1 MKKTTIF
8 KSVLA
13 VGATLLLG
21 ACGNNEANDKV
32 GEGSSAEETV
42 IKIGASNTP
51 HAEILEFAKPILE
64 KEGIEL
70 DITTYN
76 DYVIPNEALAE
87 GDIDANYFQHI
98 PFFESA
104 VKEND
109 YDFVNAGAIHLEP
122 IGIFSKKYKS
132 LDELPDGATVL
143 VSSNTPDWG
152 RIISIFQEAGLVKIK
167 EGVNLTTATFDDIA
181 ENSKHIKFEYENDPA
196 LMPTLYQQG
205 EGDAVAINA
214 NFAVD
219 QDINPVEDSIAL
231 ESESSPYANIVAV
244 KTEDADSPAIQKL
257 ISVLKS
263 KEVQDYIRETWNGAV
278 VPVTE

>member
-21 ACGNNEANDKV
+21 ACGNNEANDKG

-109 YDFVNAGAIHLEP
+109 YGFVNAGAIHLEP

-143 VSSNTPDWG
+143 VSSNTSDWG
-152 RIISIFQEAGLVKIK
+152 RIISIFQEAGLVKVK
-167 EGVNLTTATFDDIA
+167 EGVNLTTASFDDIA
-181 ENSKHIKFEYENDPA
+181 ENPKHIKFEYENDPA
-196 LMPTLYQQG
+196 LMPTLYQQD